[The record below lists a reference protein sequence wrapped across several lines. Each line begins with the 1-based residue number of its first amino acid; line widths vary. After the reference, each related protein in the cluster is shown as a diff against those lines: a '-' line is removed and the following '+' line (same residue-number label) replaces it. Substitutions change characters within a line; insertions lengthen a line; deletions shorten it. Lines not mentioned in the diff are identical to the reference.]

1 MRNKETKVAVPPLW
15 CMSSAVELFPA
26 HRDNLVET
34 VDGDGGFG
42 IWGSDTAAVE
52 ELWTRVRP
60 ETETALKSGPMYR

>member
-1 MRNKETKVAVPPLW
+1 
-15 CMSSAVELFPA
+15 MSSAVELFPA